1 MSQRMQK
8 PGYFFHVTPSQ
19 IRLAPFQSTFRVI
32 FDSTKNFN
40 VQYASAD
47 AKSWI
52 QK

>member
-1 MSQRMQK
+1 MPRRMQN
-8 PGYFFHVTPSQ
+8 PGYFFHVIPSH
-19 IRLAPFQSTFRVI
+19 IRWAPFQSNFRVI

-40 VQYASAD
+40 VQYASTD